1 MKKLVLMLALALP
14 LGTVA
19 LAQDAPKTN
28 KAKTEKACCSQKDK
42 KTGDKKSEAT
52 CKTGDK
58 KDQACKTGDKQDKG
72 QVGQDKK
79 QGSCCKDKKG
89 QTTTPDK
96 KK

>member
-1 MKKLVLMLALALP
+1 MKKFVLMLALALP

-28 KAKTEKACCSQKDK
+28 KAKTEKACCTQKDK
-42 KTGDKKSEAT
+42 KTSDKQGE
-52 CKTGDK
+52 
-58 KDQACKTGDKQDKG
+58 ACKTADKKGEACKTTDKQDKG